1 MSLLKQDTT
10 KRGRVDNKALPK
22 LEKDMKFET
31 GDDKEYEVKAIIDTA
46 VYGQQANN
54 N

>member
-1 MSLLKQDTT
+1 M
-10 KRGRVDNKALPK
+10 
-22 LEKDMKFET
+22 EFEI
-31 GDDKEYEVKAIIDTA
+31 GDDKEYEIKAIIDNV